1 MTSIHLAGYFKT
13 FCYKALFHL
22 EKIFKRKKNE
32 LFTDTMDEADESLTH
47 IIRYLFWFR
56 EKNNKENVGYL
67 RGKQYSQDDQVI
79 FMAYDKI

>member
-1 MTSIHLAGYFKT
+1 
-13 FCYKALFHL
+13 
-22 EKIFKRKKNE
+22 
-32 LFTDTMDEADESLTH
+32 MDEADESITH

-56 EKNNKENVGYL
+56 EKNNKENVDYL